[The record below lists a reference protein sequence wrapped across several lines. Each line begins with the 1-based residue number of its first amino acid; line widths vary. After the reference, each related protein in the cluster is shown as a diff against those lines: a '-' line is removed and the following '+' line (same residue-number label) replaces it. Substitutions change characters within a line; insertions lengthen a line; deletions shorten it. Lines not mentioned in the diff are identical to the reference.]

1 MMTIQRVATIACVLA
16 ASSISLAQTGGK
28 PSDAQLDQAR
38 QMRDRAAAFLLSQQ
52 DADTGGWNVRPDG
65 PNLPAITGLVLL
77 GMTADEA
84 FSQRDQATGRALDR
98 GYEYVFA
105 MQQNDGG
112 IYDRILPQYNTAISL
127 AALARRDTQR
137 ADAAVKKALGFL
149 RGMQYSEVAP
159 EEELRV
165 QQEHPFYGGVGYGS
179 HGRPDNSNLH
189 MFMWALQEAG
199 VPGDDPAVR
208 RALVF
213 LERTQMDDRIN
224 DMEYADR
231 SRQGGFVYATSPSG
245 EAMGQGESKAAMIE
259 ETLDD
264 GTKIS
269 RLRAYGSMTYAGFKS
284 YVYADLAADDLRVTA
299 AREWISRNYT
309 LEHNPGLGAEGTYY
323 FLLTFARALDAF
335 GEPSLEVVNA
345 DGSTREANWAD
356 DLVDRL
362 AELQQPDGSFRSVN
376 DRWMESDPVLIT
388 AYAMVALG
396 EVLD

>member
-38 QMRDRAAAFLLSQQ
+38 QMRDRAAAFLLSKQ
-52 DADTGGWNVRPDG
+52 DGDTGGWNVRPDG

-98 GYEYVFA
+98 GYEYVLA

-284 YVYADLAADDLRVTA
+284 YVYADLATDDLRVTA

>member
-1 MMTIQRVATIACVLA
+1 MMALKRMATIACVFATGTLA
-16 ASSISLAQTGGK
+16 LAQTGGQ
-28 PSDAQLDQAR
+28 PSDDNLERAK
-38 QMRDRAAAFLLSQQ
+38 QMRDRAAAYLLSEQ
-52 DADTGGWNVRPDG
+52 DGDTGGWNVRPEG
-65 PNLPAITGLVLL
+65 PNLPAITSLVLL

-84 FSQRDQATGRALDR
+84 FAKRDNATRNALDR
-98 GYEYVFA
+98 GYGYVYSL
-105 MQQNDGG
+105 QQGDGG

-127 AALARRDTQR
+127 AALTRRDTQR
-137 ADAAVKKALGFL
+137 ADDAAKKALAFL

-165 QQEHPFYGGVGYGS
+165 SREHPFYGGVGYGS

-199 VPGDDPAVR
+199 VPGDDPAVQ

-224 DMEYADR
+224 DMAYAEG

-245 EAMGQGESKAAMIE
+245 EEMGQGESKAAMIE

-284 YVYADLAADDLRVTA
+284 YVYADLSPDDPRVTA
-299 AREWISRNYT
+299 ARGWISKNYT

-335 GEPSLEVVNA
+335 GEPTLEVSNE
-345 DGSTREANWAD
+345 DGSTRDANWAD

-362 AELQQPDGSFRSVN
+362 AELQQSDGSFRSVD
-376 DRWMESDPVLIT
+376 DRWMENDPVLIT

-396 EVLD
+396 EVID